1 MSFLT
6 IFVLS
11 LSVILTM
18 MVVVWL
24 WSLKLKD
31 ASIVDAFWG
40 LGFVVI
46 CLTYNILVP
55 EYSNRAQIVLF
66 LVMVWGLRLSWHIA
80 IRNHGKPEDFRY
92 QKFRKDYGPHRYWW
106 ISLFQVFL
114 LQGFLLWI
122 VSLPL
127 LASQYYG
134 ANQPLG
140 VLDGIAMLLWLIGFA
155 FEAGGDY
162 QLKKFKANQTN
173 RGKLLQTGFWKY
185 TRHPNY
191 FGDAAVWWAFG
202 LFGVAAGSFW
212 TFIGSI
218 IMTILLVKVSGV
230 ALLEKSMKQQK
241 PDYADYVQ
249 RTSAFIPWFP
259 NKKN

>member
-1 MSFLT
+1 MSFFT
-6 IFVLS
+6 IFLLS

-18 MVVVWL
+18 MVVMWL
-24 WSLKLKD
+24 WSLKLRD

-40 LGFVVI
+40 LGFVVV
-46 CLTYNILVP
+46 CLCYNALVP
-55 EYSNRAQIVLF
+55 EVGYRSQLVLF

-80 IRNHGKPEDFRY
+80 SRNHGKPEDFRY

-114 LQGFLLWI
+114 LQGFILWI

-127 LASQYYG
+127 LASQYFG

-140 VLDGIAMLLWLIGFA
+140 VADGIAFLLWLIGFA

-162 QLKKFKANQTN
+162 QLKKFKANPSN

-202 LFGVAAGSFW
+202 LFGIAAGSFW

-241 PDYADYVQ
+241 PEYADYAQ

-259 NKKN
+259 KKKK